1 MWRAPPRMLQV
12 WNPRPLRGNPSL
24 GAARIGCRCRDKS
37 VPALDIMQVRL
48 TEWIRSKI
56 ARDLGWSI
64 AGTVLPLAVAVFAIP
79 LLISGI
85 GLQKFGVL
93 TLAWVVVGYFS
104 LFDLGLG
111 RAMTLLISQ
120 KQAAGQHHEIP
131 SVVWLGMGLMTAL
144 GVVGGLLFG
153 LLAPWIVEQ
162 KLAVPSEFYPELR
175 STIVLLA
182 LSIPIVIVST
192 GLRGILEAKR
202 RFDIINLVRIPQG
215 VMTYLGPVAV
225 LPFSNQLPHLVASLV
240 VVRAVSL
247 VAFIVICLRTYPEL
261 SGPAPYS
268 RLLLRQMLSFG
279 GWITVSN
286 MVGPLIVYLGRLVL
300 AAMVSSEAVAYF
312 SVPQDM
318 LTNLITVPTLI
329 IGVFFPRFAQDFARD
344 LTAVRRSYMHALILN
359 LMALIPA
366 VIVICLLARPGLAF
380 WITPDFAD
388 ASYRVVQILAVA
400 MLINSIGYIS
410 QAVVQAH
417 GRADLTAKLLVIELV
432 AYIPYLWMLISAWG
446 IEGAAVA
453 WLLRV
458 TISTVALYVMAE
470 WCLFRPTTIERNSSY
485 DGAPN

>member
-1 MWRAPPRMLQV
+1 MYA
-12 WNPRPLRGNPSL
+12 
-24 GAARIGCRCRDKS
+24 
-37 VPALDIMQVRL
+37 RL

-64 AGTVLPLAVAVFAIP
+64 AGTVLPLLVAVFAIP
-79 LLISGI
+79 VLISGI
-85 GLQKFGVL
+85 GLQKFGLL

-111 RAMTLLISQ
+111 RAMTLQISQ
-120 KQAAGQHHEIP
+120 KQAAGQDYEIP

-144 GVVGGLLFG
+144 GVAGGLFFG

-162 KLAVPSEFYPELR
+162 KFAVPPEFYPELR

-182 LSIPIVIVST
+182 LSIPLVIVST

-215 VMTYLGPVAV
+215 VMTYLGPVAM
-225 LPFSNQLPHLVASLV
+225 LPFSNQLPHLVATLV
-240 VVRAVSL
+240 VVRAISL
-247 VAFIVICLRTYPEL
+247 VALGLICLRAYPEL
-261 SGPAPYS
+261 SRPAPYS
-268 RLLLRQMLSFG
+268 RRLLREMLSFG

-286 MVGPLIVYLGRLVL
+286 IVGPLIVYLGRLVL
-300 AAMVSSEAVAYF
+300 AALVSAEAVAYF

-318 LTNLITVPTLI
+318 LINLITVPTLI
-329 IGVFFPRFAQDFARD
+329 IGVFFPRFAQDFAHNPA
-344 LTAVRRSYMHALILN
+344 AVRRSYRHALMLN
-359 LMALIPA
+359 VMALVPA
-366 VIVICLLARPGLAF
+366 VIIICVLARPGLAF

-400 MLINSIGYIS
+400 MLVNSIGYIAQS
-410 QAVVQAH
+410 VVQAN
-417 GRADLTAKLLVIELV
+417 GRADLTAKLLVLELA
-432 AYIPYLWMLISAWG
+432 AYIPYLWLLISTWG

-458 TISTVALYVMAE
+458 TISTVALYIMAE
-470 WCLFRPTTIERNSSY
+470 WCLLRPNSQGSSKEVII
-485 DGAPN
+485 

>member
-1 MWRAPPRMLQV
+1 MYA
-12 WNPRPLRGNPSL
+12 
-24 GAARIGCRCRDKS
+24 
-37 VPALDIMQVRL
+37 RL

-64 AGTVLPLAVAVFAIP
+64 AGTVLPLLVAVFAIP
-79 LLISGI
+79 VLISGI
-85 GLQKFGVL
+85 GLQKFGLL

-111 RAMTLLISQ
+111 RAMTLQISQ
-120 KQAAGQHHEIP
+120 KQAAGQDYEIP

-144 GVVGGLLFG
+144 GVAGGLFFG

-162 KLAVPSEFYPELR
+162 KFAVPPEFYPELR
-175 STIVLLA
+175 STVVLLA
-182 LSIPIVIVST
+182 LSIPLVIVST

-215 VMTYLGPVAV
+215 VMTYLGPVAM
-225 LPFSNQLPHLVASLV
+225 LPFSNQLPHLVATLV
-240 VVRAVSL
+240 VVRAISL
-247 VAFIVICLRTYPEL
+247 VALGFICLRAYPEL
-261 SGPAPYS
+261 SRPAPYS
-268 RLLLRQMLSFG
+268 RRLLREMLSFG

-286 MVGPLIVYLGRLVL
+286 IVGPLIVYLGRLVL
-300 AAMVSSEAVAYF
+300 AALVSAEAVAYF

-318 LTNLITVPTLI
+318 LINLITVPTLI

-344 LTAVRRSYMHALILN
+344 PTAVRRSYRHALMLN
-359 LMALIPA
+359 LLALIPA
-366 VIVICLLARPGLAF
+366 VIIICVLARPGLAF

-400 MLINSIGYIS
+400 MLVNSIGYIS
-410 QAVVQAH
+410 QSVVQAN
-417 GRADLTAKLLVIELV
+417 GRADLTAKLLVLELA
-432 AYIPYLWMLISAWG
+432 AYIPYLWVLVSAWG

-458 TISTVALYVMAE
+458 TISTVALYIMAE
-470 WCLFRPTTIERNSSY
+470 WCLLRPNSQGSSKEIII
-485 DGAPN
+485 